1 MAHPPRDATSQLR
14 REMGFWDVLLFN
26 IAAVLG
32 PRWIAAAAHN
42 GPSSLS
48 LWALAAVFFFVPTAL
63 VITELSTR
71 FPAEGGLYVWTRE
84 AFGDF
89 HGFIAGWS
97 YWVYSF
103 FYFPGL
109 LVASTAMAAYVGGG
123 GRAYLTNSR
132 PFLLGGS
139 LMLLAV
145 AVCLNIVGLNIG
157 KWLQNA
163 GGVGT
168 YAPLLILIGIAVAI
182 YSRFGTQ
189 THITWH
195 DTLPTWN
202 LDTVNFWSQIAFA
215 FTGMELV
222 CAMSEEVRDPK
233 RTFPRAILGSGV
245 LIAVIYM
252 LGTLAA
258 MILVTPANVD
268 PKSGVFQAI
277 TSGSNLIGLGFIGVL
292 AAMLV
297 TVGNAG
303 GVGTTVAG
311 VARVPFAVGIDNY
324 LPSFFG
330 KIHPRWR
337 TPYISILIQ
346 AGISAFILILA
357 QVSETINGAY
367 QVLVDAAIILYFLP
381 FLYMYAAAI
390 KLAYRDDRDRSSGAV
405 LIPGGRAG
413 VWLISLLG
421 FVICLLSM
429 VLSMIP
435 PGETTNKAVF
445 ELKLL
450 GGTGIAVLIGLV
462 LYWRAKA
469 GARTISL
476 TAK

>member
-1 MAHPPRDATSQLR
+1 LAHPHPEVTSQLR

-42 GPSSLS
+42 GTSSLS

-89 HGFIAGWS
+89 HGFIAGWA

-103 FYFPGL
+103 FYLPGL
-109 LVASTAMAAYVGGG
+109 LVASTAMAAYIGGAGGG
-123 GRAYLTNSR
+123 HLGNDRL
-132 PFLLGGS
+132 FLLTGS
-139 LMLLAV
+139 LAMLAV
-145 AVCLNIVGLNIG
+145 AVGLNIVGLNIG

-168 YAPLLILIGIAVAI
+168 YVPLLILVGIAAAVYAHRG
-182 YSRFGTQ
+182 S
-189 THITWH
+189 HVHVTWRN
-195 DTLPTWN
+195 TLPAWN
-202 LDTVNFWSQIAFA
+202 FDTVNFWSQIAFA

-222 CAMSEEVRDPK
+222 CAMSEEVRDPQ
-233 RTFPRAILGSGV
+233 RTFPRAIFGSGV
-245 LIAVIYM
+245 LIAIIYI

-258 MILVTPANVD
+258 MMLISPADVD

-277 TSGSNLIGLGFIGVL
+277 TSGSTLLRVGFFGVIASL
-292 AAMLV
+292 LV

-311 VARVPFAVGIDNY
+311 IARVPFAVGIDSY
-324 LPSFFG
+324 LPAFFG

-346 AGISAFILILA
+346 AVISALVLIA
-357 QVSETINGAY
+357 SQVNETMSGAY

-390 KLAYRDDRDRSSGAV
+390 KLAYRPDREQSAGAV
-405 LIPGGRAG
+405 LVPGGRAG
-413 VWLISLLG
+413 IWIAGLLG
-421 FVICLLSM
+421 FGICLLAM
-429 VLSMIP
+429 ALSMIP
-435 PGETTNKAVF
+435 PGETRNKAVF

-450 GGTGIAVLIGLV
+450 GGTGMSILIGLA
-462 LYWRAKA
+462 LYWRSKAKVV
-469 GARTISL
+469 
-476 TAK
+476 